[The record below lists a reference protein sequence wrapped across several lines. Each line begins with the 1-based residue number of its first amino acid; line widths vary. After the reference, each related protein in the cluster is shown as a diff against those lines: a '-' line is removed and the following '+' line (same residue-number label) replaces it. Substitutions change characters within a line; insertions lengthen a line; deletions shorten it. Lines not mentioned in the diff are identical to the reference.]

1 MDTGGIY
8 TLENDEGRVGRF
20 IIRELAQPYT
30 GAPEFQEL
38 CRKLAKHIL

>member
-30 GAPEFQEL
+30 GTPEFQEL
-38 CRKLAKHIL
+38 YRKLAKHIL